1 MITRGVYSATCSIL
15 RDDCSLNVDA
25 TIAHAASSINNGL
38 HGVIFFGST
47 GQSQLIDLNSKKNLI
62 SKAANHKLRKKFFF
76 GTGCNSLNDTVNLI
90 KYGMEYGF
98 RDWLVG
104 CPAYYQKTNVGVYN
118 FYKEIILKIPKV
130 KIILYNFEKLF
141 SFKFEPQF
149 VERLISD
156 FPENIIGVKDS
167 SYNLYENLK
176 IPNFKIFIGSE
187 AKLLKNLKLGG
198 AGTISAITQVT
209 HSMARQVFDD
219 FENKQPQTQNEKLI
233 AVRETFDEYN
243 LISALHSYFSVN
255 NPKFKNL
262 LPPLVLLSE
271 EKKQELLSKL
281 KKLDVTANKGKAA

>member
-1 MITRGVYSATCSIL
+1 MMKGVYSATCSIL
-15 RDDCSLNVDA
+15 NDDYSLNVDA
-25 TIAHAASSINNGL
+25 TIAHAVSGINNGL
-38 HGVIFFGST
+38 HGIIFCGST
-47 GQSQLIDLNSKKNLI
+47 GSAQLLDETSKKNLI
-62 SKAANHKLRKKFFF
+62 SKAANHKLKKQFFF
-76 GTGCNSLNDTVNLI
+76 GTGTNSLYSTINLI

-209 HSMARQVFDD
+209 HSLARQVFDD

-243 LISALHSYFSVN
+243 LISALHSYFSVED
-255 NPKFKNL
+255 PKFKNL
-262 LPPLVLLSE
+262 LPPLELLPE

-281 KKLDVTANKGKAA
+281 KKLDVRVNKGKAA

>member
-1 MITRGVYSATCSIL
+1 MRGVYSATCSIL
-15 RDDCSLNVDA
+15 NDDYSLNVDA
-25 TIAHAASSINNGL
+25 TIAHAASAINNGL
-38 HGVIFFGST
+38 HGTIFLGST
-47 GQSQLIDLNSKKNLI
+47 GSAQLLDESSKKNLI
-62 SKAANHKLRKKFFF
+62 SKAANHKLKKQFFF
-76 GTGCNSLNDTVNLI
+76 GTGTNSLHSTIDLI

-98 RDWLVG
+98 KDWLVG
-104 CPAYYQKTNVGVYN
+104 CPAYYQKTNAGVYN
-118 FYKEIILKIPKV
+118 FYKEIILKIPKI

-176 IPNFKIFIGSE
+176 IPNFKVFIGSE

-209 HSMARQVFDD
+209 HSLARQVFDD

-233 AVRETFDEYN
+233 AVRETFDAEN
-243 LISALHSYFSVN
+243 LISALHSYFSVED
-255 NPKFKNL
+255 PKFKNL
-262 LPPLVLLSE
+262 LPPLVLLPE

-281 KKLDVTANKGKAA
+281 KKLDVRVNKGKAA

>member
-1 MITRGVYSATCSIL
+1 MRGVYSATCSIL
-15 RDDCSLNVDA
+15 NDDYSLNVDA
-25 TIAHAASSINNGL
+25 TIAHAASAINNGL
-38 HGVIFFGST
+38 HGTIFLGST
-47 GQSQLIDLNSKKNLI
+47 GSAQLLDESSKKNLI
-62 SKAANHKLRKKFFF
+62 SKAANHKLKKQFFF
-76 GTGCNSLNDTVNLI
+76 GTGTNSLHSTIDLI

-98 RDWLVG
+98 RDCWLVG
-104 CPAYYQKTNVGVYN
+104 CPAYYLKTNEGVYN

-149 VERLISD
+149 VERLVSN

-187 AKLLKNLKLGG
+187 AKLLKNLELGG

-209 HSMARQVFDD
+209 HSLARKVFDD
-219 FENKQPQTQNEKLI
+219 FENKQKQTQNEKLI
-233 AVRETFDEYN
+233 ALRETFDEYN

-255 NPKFKNL
+255 DSKFKNL
-262 LPPLVLLSE
+262 LPPLVLLPE
-271 EKKQELLSKL
+271 EKKQELLAKL
-281 KKLDVTANKGKAA
+281 KKLDLIASKGKAA